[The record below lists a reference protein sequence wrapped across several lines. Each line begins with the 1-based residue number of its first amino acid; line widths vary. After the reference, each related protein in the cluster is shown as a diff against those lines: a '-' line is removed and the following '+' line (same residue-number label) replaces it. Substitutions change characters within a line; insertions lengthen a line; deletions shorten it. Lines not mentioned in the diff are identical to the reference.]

1 MYIHLSLYTNTHPH
15 INLHTYIYI
24 YITLSHDTQNSH
36 DLQLKVSRFCDHQV
50 NQFL

>member
-15 INLHTYIYI
+15 INLHTYI